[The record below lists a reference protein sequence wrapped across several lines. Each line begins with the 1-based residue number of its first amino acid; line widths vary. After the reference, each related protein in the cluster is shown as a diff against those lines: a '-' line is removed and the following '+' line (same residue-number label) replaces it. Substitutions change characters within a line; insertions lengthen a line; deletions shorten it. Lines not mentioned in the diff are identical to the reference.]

1 MKRKTRSF
9 RLSLFVDGLLEQVSN
24 KLGINK
30 TSMIEMSVI
39 EKSQKMGDFGANKQD
54 AIKCIDEMISSLEM
68 AKNKLK

>member
-39 EKSQKMGDFGANKQD
+39 EKSQKMGDFGANRQE
-54 AIKCIDEMISSLEM
+54 AIECIEEMISSLEI
-68 AKNKLK
+68 AKNRLK

>member
-39 EKSQKMGDFGANKQD
+39 EKSQKIGDFGTNRQE

-68 AKNKLK
+68 AKNRLK